1 MDDGVIIRRM
11 TEADLGQAVELELR
25 CFSVPWT
32 RGMLEEELANEH
44 ALYLAAA
51 AGEQILGYAGA
62 WLVFEEGHITNIAV
76 DPNAR
81 RKGIGRLLLT
91 ALLEGMQGGGVTS
104 ATLEVRRGNA
114 AAIALYA
121 SFGFTVEGIRRGY
134 YPDNHEDALI
144 MWIRF
149 QDSGMQNPIRQG
161 G

>member
-1 MDDGVIIRRM
+1 MDDPIIIRRM
-11 TEADLGQAVELELR
+11 TEADLGQATELELR

-44 ALYLAAA
+44 ALYLVAAV
-51 AGEQILGYAGA
+51 GEQVLGYAGA

-76 DPNAR
+76 DPDVR

-104 ATLEVRRGNA
+104 ATLEVRRGNT
-114 AAIALYA
+114 AAITLYA
-121 SFGFTVEGIRRGY
+121 SFGFTAEGMRRGY
-134 YPDNHEDALI
+134 YPDNQEDALI
-144 MWIRF
+144 MWSHF
-149 QDSGMQNPIRQG
+149 QDAGMQNPNRLG